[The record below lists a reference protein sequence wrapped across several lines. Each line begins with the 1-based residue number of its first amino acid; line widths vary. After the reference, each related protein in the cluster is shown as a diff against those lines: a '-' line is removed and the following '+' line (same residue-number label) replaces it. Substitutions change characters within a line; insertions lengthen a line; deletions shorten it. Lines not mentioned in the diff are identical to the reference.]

1 MRKLVGLGMARS
13 IPPNLN
19 ADTLFLKE
27 TRKTKTKE
35 RKTKKKKK
43 KIENKINHDKTKINQ
58 NKMNYN

>member
-43 KIENKINHDKTKINQ
+43 KNRK
-58 NKMNYN
+58 